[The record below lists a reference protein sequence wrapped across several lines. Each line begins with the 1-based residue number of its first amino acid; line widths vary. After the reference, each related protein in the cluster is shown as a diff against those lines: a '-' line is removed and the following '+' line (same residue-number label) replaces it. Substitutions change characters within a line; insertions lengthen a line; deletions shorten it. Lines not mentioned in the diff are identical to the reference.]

1 MSLARTVVMF
11 GGARGIGA
19 AVATRFAAAGDRVFV
34 GDVLEP
40 LTYRVAHDR
49 MVAKGERGLACQ
61 GQAPMGSCSGGCIKV
76 HARDPQVALAVQSG
90 VIEPVS
96 QRFGSAPE
104 KLALTGRGIEK
115 LDPVPQDQ
123 RAPTIT

>member
-1 MSLARTVVMF
+1 MSLARTVVIF

-19 AVATRFAAAGDRVFV
+19 AVATLFAAAGDRDFV

-40 LTYRVAHDR
+40 LARRAVHDR
-49 MVAKGERGLACQ
+49 MVAKDARGLVCR
-61 GQAPMGSCSGGCIKV
+61 GQAPKGFCSGGCIKV

-90 VIEPVS
+90 VMEPVS
-96 QRFGSAPE
+96 RRFGSAPE
-104 KLALTGRGIEK
+104 KLARAGRGIEK